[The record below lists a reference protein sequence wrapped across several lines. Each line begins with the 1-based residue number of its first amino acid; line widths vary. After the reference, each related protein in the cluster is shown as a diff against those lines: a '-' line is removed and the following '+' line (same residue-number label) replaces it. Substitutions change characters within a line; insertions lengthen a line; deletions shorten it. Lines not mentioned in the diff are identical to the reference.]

1 MTRHYTV
8 VVTEINVT
16 ELRHRLLELIRQVEA
31 GGEEVTV
38 LRHGRRV
45 ARIVPATSAPA
56 GQFGIDAG
64 RVRIVDETDD
74 LLSTGE
80 TWDAST

>member
-1 MTRHYTV
+1 MCEMT
-8 VVTEINVT
+8 VTK
-16 ELRHRLLELIRQVEA
+16 LRAQLLDVIRRLET

-45 ARIVPATSAPA
+45 AKIVPLPA
-56 GQFGIDAG
+56 RPSTLLGVDRG
-64 RVRIVDETDD
+64 RIRIVDPADD

-80 TWDAST
+80 TWRNG